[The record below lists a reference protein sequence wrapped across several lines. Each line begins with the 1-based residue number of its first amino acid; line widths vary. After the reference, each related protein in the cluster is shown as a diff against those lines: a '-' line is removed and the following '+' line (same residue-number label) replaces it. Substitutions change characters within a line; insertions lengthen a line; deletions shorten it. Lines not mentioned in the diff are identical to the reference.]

1 MEQSEQPN
9 LKVGY
14 GTAREGDSFSVGRD
28 AAAQACAML
37 GDCPVAAVLVFASVH
52 HDLTEVLRGIASVFP
67 GAPLLG
73 CSSAG
78 EICQETLSQSVV
90 VTALASSYLQVSCGV
105 GRGVSRNWQAA
116 LEQAVQASGIH
127 ELFYDVGY
135 WQDLTLKG
143 KTAFAILLT
152 PGNTRHATSQSFE
165 ILEAVKLKSLGR
177 LPVFGGSTADDW
189 RMEENFVLLGKE
201 VFADSMLLAVFET
214 QLQFGIAMDHGFI
227 PTRCQTTVTRAEGHE
242 VLELDGAPAAE
253 VYARIVG
260 SARGALEG
268 RHLTQT
274 TGHTMGIADLVGQY
288 SINVASFFT
297 PRGGVNFTLPVPAS
311 TVLTLMKPSSE
322 TTFLAGKDA
331 LRKALMRGGIADP
344 ALSLVAYCA
353 LRPRIIGAKSQEEV
367 RLMAGVLADSPLV
380 GFGSFGEHGV
390 GDDGTIRHNNSVISV
405 LVLGRELSPNARV
418 ALENEK
424 MQQRL
429 QEQAVALSETNRE
442 LLAEIGER
450 IRMEGVLQQANDEL
464 DSRVKERTADLVT
477 ANEQLRHEVDE
488 RRGAEV
494 KLQLSNQRFKTL
506 AEATFEGIVVTENC
520 RFVDGNPQLSKILG
534 FEHCELV
541 GMDIRETLPEAE
553 RTRVV
558 ANMVSGL
565 ESPYEFELRRK
576 DGALRDVEAHG
587 QNIVQDG
594 RKLRITAIRDI
605 TERKAMQ
612 KALQQSEELF
622 RNLCSSAPVVIFR
635 ADSLGSIIYVNPHWE
650 KISGF
655 SVAETLEKGWLNVV
669 HPEDRVSVGE
679 FWLAEVQARRS
690 CLREYRVLN
699 PQGKTVLIRAQASPI
714 LDQDGGCQGYVG
726 VIEDV
731 TEIRQAMQE
740 LTRTQKLESLGV
752 LAGGIAHDF
761 NNILTAI
768 IGNISLARLQL
779 HDSDKVMARLTQT
792 ENAAARAKD
801 LTQQLLTFA
810 RGGEP
815 VKQIVRLESLLRETA
830 VFACHGSA
838 VRCVFAVADDLWPVH
853 ADEGQLFQ
861 VINNLVLN
869 AVHAMPAGGVVTIG
883 AENDGVKL
891 EGRRAVKIFV
901 SDCGDGIPQAH
912 FQRIFDPYFTTKK
925 QGSGLGLATSF
936 SIVKKHDGIINFESC
951 PGVGTTFFVY
961 LPAVEKECITQQ
973 DTELEAVSGSGRIL
987 VMDDEE
993 VVREIAQAML
1003 EQLGYAVD
1011 CAKDGAEAVALYH
1024 ERQAAGAPY
1033 AAVVFDLTIPGG
1045 MGGQE
1050 AIGVLLKI
1058 DPAVRGVVSSGYSN
1072 DPVMANYRQYGF
1084 SAVLKKP
1091 YRLQEMS
1098 TILQQCLAAP
1108 SAAPTK

>member
-1 MEQSEQPN
+1 MEQSEQTK

-14 GTAREGDSFSVGRD
+14 GTAREGAPFGVGRD
-28 AAAQACAML
+28 AAAKACAML
-37 GDCPVAAVLVFASVH
+37 GGSPVAVVLVFASVR
-52 HDLTEVLRGIASVFP
+52 HDLEEVLRGIASVFP

-73 CSSAG
+73 CSTAG
-78 EICQETLSQSVV
+78 EICQESLSQSVV
-90 VTALASSYLQVSCGV
+90 VTALASSYLKVSSGI

-116 LEQAVQASGIH
+116 LEQAVQAPGIH
-127 ELFYDVGY
+127 ELFHDVGY
-135 WQDLTLKG
+135 WQELTLKG

-152 PGNTRHATSQSFE
+152 PGNTRHATTHSFE
-165 ILEAVKLKSLGR
+165 ILEAIKLKSLGR
-177 LPVFGGSTADDW
+177 LPIFGGSTADDW
-189 RMEENFVLLGKE
+189 RMEENFVFLGKE
-201 VFADSMLLAVFET
+201 ALPDSILLAVFET

-227 PTRCQTTVTRAEGHE
+227 PTRYQTTVTRSEGHE

-268 RHLTQT
+268 KHLTQT
-274 TGHTMGIADLVGQY
+274 TGHTMGVADLMGQY

-311 TVLTLMKPSSE
+311 SVLTLMKPNNE

-353 LRPRIIGAKSQEEV
+353 LRPRIIGEKSREEV
-367 RLMAGVLADSPLV
+367 RLMAGMLADSPLV
-380 GFGSFGEHGV
+380 GFGSFGEQGV
-390 GDDGTIRHNNSVISV
+390 GDDGTVRHNNSVISV

-429 QEQAVALSETNRE
+429 QVQAVALSETNRN
-442 LLAEIGER
+442 LLAEISER
-450 IRMEGVLQQANDEL
+450 IRIEGILHKANDEL
-464 DSRVKERTADLVT
+464 DYRVKDRTADLVA

-494 KLQLSNQRFKTL
+494 RLQLSNQRFQTL
-506 AEATFEGIVVTENC
+506 AGATFEGIAVTENC
-520 RFVDGNPQLSKILG
+520 RFLDANAQMSQILG
-534 FEHCELV
+534 YQQGELI
-541 GMDIRETLPEAE
+541 GMDIRATLPEGE

-558 ANMVSGL
+558 ANLVSGV

-576 DGALRDVEAHG
+576 DGALRVVEAHG
-587 QNIVQDG
+587 QSIVQDG

-605 TERKAMQ
+605 TERKSME

-622 RNLCSSAPVVIFR
+622 RNLCNSAPIVIFR
-635 ADSLGSIIYVNPHWE
+635 ADSAGSIIYINPHWE

-655 SVAETLEKGWLNVV
+655 SVRDTQGQGWLSVV
-669 HPEDRVSVGE
+669 HPEDRASVGE
-679 FWLAEVQARRS
+679 FWRAEVKARRL
-690 CLREYRVLN
+690 CLREFRVLN
-699 PQGKTVLIRAQASPI
+699 PQGKTILMRAQASPI
-714 LDQDGGCQGYVG
+714 LDHDGGCRGYVG

-779 HDSDKVMARLTQT
+779 DDPDKVMARLTQT

-815 VKQIVRLESLLRETA
+815 VKQVVRLESLLRDTA
-830 VFACHGSA
+830 VFACHGST
-838 VRCVFAVADDLWPVH
+838 VSCVFTVAEDLWPVH

-869 AVHAMPAGGVVTIG
+869 AVHAMPGGGVVTVG
-883 AENDGVKL
+883 AENDGAKL
-891 EGRRAVKIFV
+891 EGKRAVKIYV
-901 SDCGDGIPQAH
+901 ADCGDGIPQAH

-936 SIVKKHDGIINFESC
+936 SIVKKHDGIITFESS
-951 PGVGTTFFVY
+951 PGAGTTFYVY
-961 LPAVEKECITQQ
+961 LPALEKE
-973 DTELEAVSGSGRIL
+973 DAGPREAELEVVPGCGRIL

-993 VVREIAQAML
+993 VVREIARAML

-1011 CAKDGAEAVALYH
+1011 CARDGAEAVALYQ
-1024 ERQAAGAPY
+1024 ERKAAGVPY
-1033 AAVVFDLTIPGG
+1033 DAVVFDLTIPGG

-1050 AIGVLLKI
+1050 AIGVLLKS
-1058 DPAVRGVVSSGYSN
+1058 DPAVRAIVSSGYSN

-1098 TILQQCLAAP
+1098 TILQQCLASGTAP
-1108 SAAPTK
+1108 AR